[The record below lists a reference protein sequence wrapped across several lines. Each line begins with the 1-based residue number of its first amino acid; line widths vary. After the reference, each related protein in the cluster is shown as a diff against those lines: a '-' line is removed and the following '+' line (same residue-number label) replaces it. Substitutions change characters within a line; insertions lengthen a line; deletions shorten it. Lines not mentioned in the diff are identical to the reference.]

1 LKKELSCNFLYSFSM
16 EEVVI
21 TGMGCVTNLGN
32 TPDEL
37 WNNLLAGKSGI
48 GPIDRFSTEAYSVK
62 FGGQIK
68 EFDASPYYSE
78 RDRKRISRNIQY
90 AVHSAETALK
100 MAGIE
105 DSKTSV
111 DITRACVIVGTGM
124 GGMEIY
130 SESSVNLE
138 TKGPRGVSPFFVP
151 QAIGNMVA
159 GEIGIRLGW
168 MGPNWSPVSAC
179 ATSNHS
185 FITAA
190 DQIRLGRAD
199 IVVAGG
205 TEEAVCPIGLA
216 GFAAMKALST
226 NNDAPE
232 KASRP
237 FDVGRNGFVLA
248 EGSGVLVLESLSHAK
263 KRGAKIL
270 ARVAGYGASCDAYH
284 MSAPREDGE
293 GVCLAVSL
301 ALKDAGLDISQIGY
315 VNTHGTST
323 PRGDV
328 AECKAILKAFGG
340 KIDNV
345 KINSSKSMTG
355 HMLGAASGMEA
366 IVTIKSLIDQKLHQT
381 LNLEN
386 QDPEI
391 PFDCCAKGTVEHKF
405 EYAMSNSFGFGGH
418 NSVFILGRV

>member
-1 LKKELSCNFLYSFSM
+1 FLSKAFGQARKFFLYLLPIM
-16 EEVVI
+16 EEIVV
-21 TGMGCVTNLGN
+21 TGMGCVTDLGN
-32 TPDEL
+32 TADEL
-37 WNNLLAGKSGI
+37 WNNLLAGKSGV
-48 GPIDRFSTEAYSVK
+48 GVIDRFDTGAYPVK
-62 FGGQIK
+62 FAGQVR
-68 EFDASPYYSE
+68 EFTPPPES
-78 RDRKRISRNIQY
+78 KRLSRSVQY
-90 AVHSAETALK
+90 AVYAATEALK

-105 DSKTSV
+105 DSKTAV
-111 DITRACVIVGTGM
+111 DVTRAGVVVGSGM

-130 SESSVNLE
+130 YESSVNLG

-151 QAIGNMVA
+151 QAIANMVA
-159 GEIGIRLGW
+159 GEIAIRTGW

-199 IVVAGG
+199 IMIAGG

-216 GFAAMKALST
+216 GFASMKALST
-226 NNDAPE
+226 RNEEPE

-237 FDVGRNGFVLA
+237 FDAGRNGFVLS
-248 EGSGVLVLESLSHAK
+248 EGAGILILESLSHAK

-270 ARVAGYGASCDAYH
+270 ARLAGYGMSGDAYH

-293 GVCLAVSL
+293 GVNLATAM
-301 ALKDAGLDISQIGY
+301 ALKDAGIDVLQVGY

-366 IVTIKSLIDQKLHQT
+366 IVVIKSLIDQKLHQT

-391 PFDCCAKGTVEHKF
+391 PFDCCRGATVEHKF
-405 EYAMSNSFGFGGH
+405 EYALSNSFGFGGH
-418 NSVFILGRV
+418 NSVVVFGKA

>member
-1 LKKELSCNFLYSFSM
+1 M

-21 TGMGCVTNLGN
+21 TGMGCVTDLGN

-37 WNNLLAGKSGI
+37 WSNLLAGKSGV
-48 GPIDRFSTEAYSVK
+48 GLIDRFDTEAYAVK
-62 FGGQIK
+62 FAGQIK
-68 EFDASPYYSE
+68 DFDASPYYSE
-78 RDRKRISRNIQY
+78 RDRKRISRSIQY

-111 DITRACVIVGTGM
+111 DVKRAAILVGSGM
-124 GGMEIY
+124 GGMDIFY
-130 SESSVNLE
+130 ESSANLSA
-138 TKGPRGVSPFFVP
+138 KGPKGVSPFFVP
-151 QAIGNMVA
+151 QAIANMVA
-159 GEIGIRLGW
+159 GEIGIRTGW

-185 FITAA
+185 IISAA

-199 IVVAGG
+199 IALAGG

-216 GFAAMKALST
+216 GFASMKALST
-226 NNDAPE
+226 NNEAPE

-237 FDVGRNGFVLA
+237 FDVGRNGFVLS
-248 EGSGVLVLESLSHAK
+248 EGAGILVLESFSHAK
-263 KRGAKIL
+263 KRNAKIY
-270 ARVAGYGASCDAYH
+270 ARVLGYGMSCDAYH

-293 GVCLAVSL
+293 GVRLAIDMALREAGISL
-301 ALKDAGLDISQIGY
+301 EQIGY

-328 AECKAILKAFGG
+328 AECGAIFKAFNG

-345 KINSSKSMTG
+345 KINSTKSMTG
-355 HMLGAASGMEA
+355 HMLGAASAMEA
-366 IVTIKSLIDQKLHQT
+366 IVTIKSLMEQKLHQT

-386 QDPEI
+386 QEPEI
-391 PFDCCAKGTVEHKF
+391 PFDCCKGGNVEHKF
-405 EYAMSNSFGFGGH
+405 EYALSNSFGFGGH
-418 NSVFILGRV
+418 NSVLVLGRA

>member
-1 LKKELSCNFLYSFSM
+1 M

-21 TGMGCVTNLGN
+21 TGMGCVTDLGN

-48 GPIDRFSTEAYSVK
+48 AVIDRFDTEAYPVK
-62 FGGQIK
+62 FAGQVR

-78 RDRKRISRNIQY
+78 RDCKRISRNIQY
-90 AVHSAETALK
+90 AVHAAESALK

-105 DSKTSV
+105 DSKTAV
-111 DITRACVIVGTGM
+111 DVTRAGIIVGSGM

-130 SESSVNLE
+130 YESSVNLSV
-138 TKGPRGVSPFFVP
+138 KGPRGVSPFFVP
-151 QAIGNMVA
+151 QAISNMVA
-159 GEIGIRLGW
+159 GEIAIRTGW

-185 FITAA
+185 FVSAA
-190 DQIRLGRAD
+190 DQIRLGKAD
-199 IVVAGG
+199 IILAGG

-216 GFAAMKALST
+216 GFSAMKALST
-226 NNDAPE
+226 RNEEPT

-237 FDVGRNGFVLA
+237 FDVNRNGFVLS
-248 EGSGVLVLESLSHAK
+248 EGAGILLLESLSHAK

-270 ARVAGYGASCDAYH
+270 ARLAGYGISGDAYH

-293 GVCLAVSL
+293 GVCLAISL
-301 ALKDAGLDISQIGY
+301 ALKDAGIDISQIGY

-328 AECKAILKAFGG
+328 AECKAVFKAFNG

-366 IVTIKSLIDQKLHQT
+366 IVVIKSLMEQKLHQT

-391 PFDCCAKGTVEHKF
+391 PFDCCAKGVVEHKF
-405 EYAMSNSFGFGGH
+405 EYALSNSFGFGGH
-418 NSVFILGRV
+418 NSVLVLGKA